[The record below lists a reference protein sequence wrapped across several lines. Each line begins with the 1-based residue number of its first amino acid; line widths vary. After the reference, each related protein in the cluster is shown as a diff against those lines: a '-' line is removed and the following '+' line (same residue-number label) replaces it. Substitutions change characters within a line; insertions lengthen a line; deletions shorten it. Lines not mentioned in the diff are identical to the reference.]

1 MSEEN
6 KTGGPT
12 NSGSGRQV
20 NMGGGSYNEG
30 TINNNNSGGV
40 NISGGTVRGGV
51 HYTDNRISA
60 GDNAKIEELF
70 KALQGQIQAAP
81 AATPQEEKDK
91 TQALK
96 AADGLKQE
104 IEAVKKDPK
113 HEPNEF
119 TMQGFIAAFKKLG
132 APVFSA
138 AMTLIGQPALGMA
151 VNGFAQAL
159 PEPKE

>member
-81 AATPQEEKDK
+81 AANPQDK
-91 TQALK
+91 ADAQE
-96 AADGLKQE
+96 AAEGLKGE
-104 IEAVKKDPK
+104 IEAVKKNPDHK
-113 HEPNEF
+113 PNKF
-119 TMQGFIAAFKKLG
+119 QMQGFLAAFKKLG

-138 AMTLIGQPALGMA
+138 AMTLIGQPALGVA

-159 PEPKE
+159 PEPEK